1 MEVLMRKFTLLFAGS
16 LALLAITISAC
27 KSTPPATESA
37 PAAPVASPSAN
48 VVAPVAETK
57 PVDDALTALRD
68 RTEALR
74 TEGLKYGLNTYK
86 KDAWADAET
95 SRNAGMDAYGKN
107 YDLAKSSFE
116 DAIAKYEKIRKD
128 SFAELTP
135 ELDAAISKARESAI
149 AAGCNSYY
157 PEQFALADK
166 QVSRVSELRDS
177 GDVAGAYDAGQ
188 IALMRYQ
195 ILIRAKEAVALR
207 QKIEE
212 NNFSQYDQES
222 FDIAEAKYA
231 ESASNYGTADPAS
244 LEAITESVARYKK
257 VNNAGFKALSEPVI
271 AKTDEIRTLCDSI
284 KAKKSVS
291 EPYAAASALYTGAA
305 SSAAA
310 EDWESAYKGYSDAS
324 VAFSQVYE
332 AASLKKNAADAA
344 IAAAKAKQAA
354 STDLAAK
361 ADQAAPLPENA
372 EGYSADPYV
381 IEGTGTPAA
390 EPVAPAEPEKS
401 SDSPAAT
408 ESSANGDSAALA
420 PQSADRT
427 ESPAVPES
435 GSEPVNAG
443 TEEEAK

>member
-1 MEVLMRKFTLLFAGS
+1 MRKFTLLFAGS
-16 LALLAITISAC
+16 LVLLAITISAC
-27 KSTPPATESA
+27 KSTPPASEST
-37 PAAPVASPSAN
+37 PAAPVAGPSAN
-48 VVAPVAETK
+48 VVAPVAESK

-135 ELDAAISKARESAI
+135 ELDAAISKAREDAI
-149 AAGCNSYY
+149 SAGCNSYY

-166 QVSRVSELRDS
+166 QVSRVAELRDS
-177 GDVAGAYDAGQ
+177 GDLAGAYDAGQ

-195 ILIRAKEAVALR
+195 IMIKAKEAVTLK

-212 NNFSQYDQES
+212 NDFAQYDQES

-231 ESASNYGTADPAS
+231 ESASAYGTADPVS
-244 LEAITESVARYKK
+244 LEAINESVARYKK
-257 VNNAGFKALSEPVI
+257 VNNAGFKALSAPLA

-291 EPYAAASALYTGAA
+291 EPYAAATALYTGAA
-305 SSAAA
+305 ASAATD
-310 EDWESAYKGYSDAS
+310 DWEAAYTGYSDAS

-344 IAAAKAKQAA
+344 ITAAKGKTGREHRSCREGRSGRTAA
-354 STDLAAK
+354 RKCGRLFRRSLC
-361 ADQAAPLPENA
+361 NR
-372 EGYSADPYV
+372 GRRNYR
-381 IEGTGTPAA
+381 TG
-390 EPVAPAEPEKS
+390 
-401 SDSPAAT
+401 
-408 ESSANGDSAALA
+408 NGCS
-420 PQSADRT
+420 RR
-427 ESPAVPES
+427 
-435 GSEPVNAG
+435 AG
-443 TEEEAK
+443 ILFRCACRD